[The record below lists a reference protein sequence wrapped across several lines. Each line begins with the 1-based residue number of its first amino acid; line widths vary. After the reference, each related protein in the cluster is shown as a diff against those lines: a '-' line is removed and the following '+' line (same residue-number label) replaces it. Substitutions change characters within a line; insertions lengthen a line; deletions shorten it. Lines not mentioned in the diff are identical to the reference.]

1 LERKAQQDK
10 AAQINENIRRLQ
22 QIAQEQQQ
30 LRVLEAQAAQVA
42 QQRILVNN
50 VAFGGVAGRQMWPD
64 EQFERWV
71 FSQDQTADRVRNKF
85 ESLLNT
91 RVDQIERTCELTL
104 TQVRKLRLMGQGDI
118 KRFFDTFETANNHF
132 KAINNDPGRIQE
144 VQADLA
150 PVRAAL
156 QGGPFTDDSLLN
168 KSLRTTLTDEQFV
181 KYDGMA
187 GERRAFRHRANIELA
202 VSMLEQAMPL
212 REAQRRDLIALLE
225 KETSPPKKGGQYEA
239 YLILNQMTHVPE
251 AKLKAILSDTQQR
264 VLGVQVIQFATY
276 LANLRQSGMVA
287 DEDLAFP
294 VPAVPPPAPAAR
306 VAPAR
311 LPPPA
316 PPK

>member
-1 LERKAQQDK
+1 
-10 AAQINENIRRLQ
+10 
-22 QIAQEQQQ
+22 
-30 LRVLEAQAAQVA
+30 
-42 QQRILVNN
+42 
-50 VAFGGVAGRQMWPD
+50 
-64 EQFERWV
+64 
-71 FSQDQTADRVRNKF
+71 
-85 ESLLNT
+85 
-91 RVDQIERTCELTL
+91 
-104 TQVRKLRLMGQGDI
+104 
-118 KRFFDTFETANNHF
+118 
-132 KAINNDPGRIQE
+132 
-144 VQADLA
+144 
-150 PVRAAL
+150 
-156 QGGPFTDDSLLN
+156 
-168 KSLRTTLTDEQFV
+168 
-181 KYDGMA
+181 
-187 GERRAFRHRANIELA
+187 
-202 VSMLEQAMPL
+202 MLEQAMPL
-212 REAQRRDLIALLE
+212 RQSQRRELIALLE